1 MHKKVQTFL
10 MKMAQKI
17 QKKNADNVQ
26 RKYHKKC
33 KKCLQIFQHKMHTEI
48 AHKTANLKESTHT
61 ILHSGGGQESK
72 ASQSF

>member
-10 MKMAQKI
+10 MKMAQTI
-17 QKKNADNVQ
+17 QKKNAENVQ

-33 KKCLQIFQHKMHTEI
+33 KKCLQIFQHKIHTEI
-48 AHKTANLKESTHT
+48 AHKMANFKESPHT
-61 ILHSGGGQESK
+61 ILQSEGGQESN